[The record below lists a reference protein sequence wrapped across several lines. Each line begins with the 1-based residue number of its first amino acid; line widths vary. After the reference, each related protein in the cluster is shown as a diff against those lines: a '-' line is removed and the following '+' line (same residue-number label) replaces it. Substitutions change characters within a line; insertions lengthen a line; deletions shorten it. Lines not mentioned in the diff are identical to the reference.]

1 MNGRIIWVEQCF
13 SAALSLPGEAAQPLR
28 YLSVLIA
35 PPVAELRLVVN
46 ILVAISMIGSSL
58 VSGLSTS
65 SALTPLLLVLA
76 ISMIIG
82 LLMVIVFR
90 YTSDQKAIG
99 RAKDRLKAHLLAV
112 RLYQDQLPV
121 VMRAYGK
128 ILRGTGSYLRLA
140 FTPFLIAIL
149 PITFLIVQ
157 LDRYFGW
164 LPLQPAQ
171 TFLVEARGEDPAAV
185 NEASLQLPPGLS
197 SSAPAVHI
205 SKDNAVVWR
214 VLAGSAGQYDIQVSA
229 AGGTVSKQVVVSPGL
244 VRVSRVRLRGNFWE
258 RMFTSGE
265 SALAD
270 NSPLQSI
277 TISYSPRVIGFA
289 WMEWNWIILFFV
301 VSLIAGFIFKSVL
314 GIQV

>member
-1 MNGRIIWVEQCF
+1 MLSGF
-13 SAALSLPGEAAQPLR
+13 AASNPL
-28 YLSVLIA
+28 VW
-35 PPVAELRLVVN
+35 
-46 ILVAISMIGSSL
+46 
-58 VSGLSTS
+58 
-65 SALTPLLLVLA
+65 VLA
-76 ISMIIG
+76 ISIVIG
-82 LLMVIVFR
+82 FLMVIVFR

-112 RLYQDQLPV
+112 RLFQDQLPV

-171 TFLVEARGEDPAAV
+171 SFLVVARVSDPAAL
-185 NEASLQLPPGLS
+185 NEASLQLPPELS
-197 SSAPAVHI
+197 SSAPAVHVP
-205 SKDNAVVWR
+205 KDKEITWR
-214 VLAGSAGQYDIQVSA
+214 VVAEREGQYEIKIA
-229 AGGTVSKQVVVSPGL
+229 TGGQTVSKQVVVSPGL
-244 VRVSRVRLRGNFWE
+244 ARVSPVRLKDNFWE
-258 RMFTSGE
+258 RTFTSGE
-265 SALAD
+265 PALAD
-270 NSPLQSI
+270 NSPVQSI
-277 TISYSPRVIGFA
+277 AINYPAREISFA
-289 WMEWNWIILFFV
+289 WMEWNWIVLFFV

>member
-1 MNGRIIWVEQCF
+1 MP
-13 SAALSLPGEAAQPLR
+13 SH
-28 YLSVLIA
+28 
-35 PPVAELRLVVN
+35 
-46 ILVAISMIGSSL
+46 
-58 VSGLSTS
+58 
-65 SALTPLLLVLA
+65 TPLLLVLA
-76 ISMIIG
+76 ISIVIG

-112 RLYQDQLPV
+112 RLFQDQLPV
-121 VMRAYGK
+121 VMRAYGR

-171 TFLVEARGEDPAAV
+171 TFLVEAQVEDPAAL
-185 NEASLQLPPGLS
+185 NEASLQLPPELS
-197 SSAPAVHI
+197 SSAPAVHVPQE
-205 SKDNAVVWR
+205 KEVVWR
-214 VLAGSAGQYDIQVSA
+214 VVAERAGNYNIQITSAGH
-229 AGGTVSKQVVVSPGL
+229 TVSKQVVVAPGL
-244 VRVSRVRLRGNFWE
+244 ARVSPVRSKGNFWE
-258 RMFTSGE
+258 RVFTSGE
-265 SALAD
+265 PALAD
-270 NSPLQSI
+270 NSPVQSI
-277 TISYSPRVIGFA
+277 AINYAPREINFA
-289 WMEWNWIILFFV
+289 WMEWNWIVLFFV

>member
-1 MNGRIIWVEQCF
+1 VTTAIVLEALIRNPSSMTASF
-13 SAALSLPGEAAQPLR
+13 MSA
-28 YLSVLIA
+28 SVV
-35 PPVAELRLVVN
+35 PSNRLT
-46 ILVAISMIGSSL
+46 
-58 VSGLSTS
+58 TS
-65 SALTPLLLVLA
+65 PLLLVLA
-76 ISMIIG
+76 ISIVIG
-82 LLMVIVFR
+82 LLMVVVFR

-112 RLYQDQLPV
+112 RLFQDQLPV
-121 VMRAYGK
+121 VMRAYGR

-164 LPLQPAQ
+164 MPLRPAQ
-171 TFLVEARGEDPAAV
+171 TFLLEARVEDPADE
-185 NEASLQLPPGLS
+185 NEVELQLPPELA

-205 SKDNAVVWR
+205 PKDKEIVWR
-214 VLAGSAGQYDIQVSA
+214 LVAQREGQYDIHIVA
-229 AGGTVSKQVVVSPGL
+229 AGQTLSKHVVVSPGL
-244 VRVSRVRLRGNFWE
+244 ARISAVRLRGKVWE

-265 SALAD
+265 PALAE
-270 NSPLQSI
+270 NSPIQSI
-277 TISYSPRVIGFA
+277 AITYPPRVINFA
-289 WMEWNWIILFFV
+289 WMEWNWIALFFV

>member
-1 MNGRIIWVEQCF
+1 MTASSMPSNI
-13 SAALSLPGEAAQPLR
+13 PLF
-28 YLSVLIA
+28 
-35 PPVAELRLVVN
+35 
-46 ILVAISMIGSSL
+46 M
-58 VSGLSTS
+58 
-65 SALTPLLLVLA
+65 VLA
-76 ISMIIG
+76 ISIVIG

-112 RLYQDQLPV
+112 RLFQDQLPV
-121 VMRAYGK
+121 VMRTYGR

-164 LPLQPAQ
+164 MPLQPAQ
-171 TFLVEARGEDPAAV
+171 TFLVEARVEDLNALNGAA
-185 NEASLQLPPGLS
+185 LQLPPELS

-205 SKDNAVVWR
+205 PKDKEVVWR
-214 VLAGSAGQYDIQVSA
+214 VVADRTGQFDIQIAAAGQ
-229 AGGTVSKQVVVSPGL
+229 TVSKQVVVTPGL
-244 VRVSRVRLRGNFWE
+244 ARVSTVRLKDNFWE

-265 SALAD
+265 AALAD
-270 NSPLQSI
+270 NSPVQSI
-277 TISYSPRVIGFA
+277 TVNYPPREISFA
-289 WMEWNWIILFFV
+289 WMQWNWIVLFFV
-301 VSLIAGFIFKSVL
+301 VSLIAGFVFKSVL